1 MSQLPYDPA
10 QNDVFWERIRQL
22 PGFPK
27 EDVIPL
33 RQMIF
38 EPGAI
43 FRLPEI
49 LRSAEV
55 GFSMP
60 ILAVMD
66 ATPMRRGDD
75 SLKPLVL
82 RVLRQAGWEVETL
95 VLEADATGQVH
106 TDMPHIEAVKA
117 RLSPDKAV
125 VSIGS
130 GVVTDITKHA
140 CYLFEKE
147 TKHPIRFIVYQ
158 TANSVNAY
166 TSNLAPV
173 FIDGVKRTLPS
184 RYPDALVCDLETLR
198 DAPLDMTIA
207 GVGDLLAA
215 FVALADW
222 YLADQLGF
230 IDNYSP
236 LAEMLMGPLD
246 ELLLEQAEAIRNGSL
261 EAMALLAKLISL
273 GGLVMSL
280 CHDTTP
286 LSGYEHVM
294 SHVLDLKSEL
304 AGRPFALHGTQ
315 VALTSILGSAAYQ
328 QFLEHFEPDSVV
340 VDDCFPPQDIMR
352 QMVFSTFYAIDPSN
366 KVGQE
371 CWSDYHIKLEKWHDR
386 RAKFEVFLKNWSN
399 IKPELA
405 SRTRSPDYLKRMFAA
420 VGGPCNF
427 AQLAPPADEETVRFA
442 FMNAPLIRK
451 RITLGDLLIFIKW
464 DREKLWQQI
473 WHSTQSC

>member
-1 MSQLPYDPA
+1 MSRLPYDPA
-10 QNDVFWERIRQL
+10 ENDVFWEKIRQL

-49 LRSAEV
+49 LRTAGV
-55 GFSMP
+55 RFSMP

-66 ATPMRRGDD
+66 ATPMRRDDD
-75 SLKPLVL
+75 SLKPLII
-82 RVLRQAGWEVETL
+82 RVLRQAGWEVETF

-117 RLSPDKAV
+117 RLSPEKAV

-140 CYLFEKE
+140 CYLYEQE
-147 TKHPIRFIVYQ
+147 IQRPVRFIVYQ
-158 TANSVNAY
+158 TANSVSAY
-166 TSNLAPV
+166 TSNMAPV
-173 FIDGVKRTLPS
+173 FIGGVKRTLPS

-198 DAPLDMTIA
+198 DAPRDMTVS

-230 IDNYSP
+230 IDHYSLLP
-236 LAEMLMGPLD
+236 ELLMGSLD
-246 ELLLEQAEAIRNGSL
+246 ELLLEQAEAIHQGSL

-294 SHVLDLKSEL
+294 SHVLDLQSEL

-315 VALTSILGSAAYQ
+315 VALTTILGAAAYQ
-328 QFLEHFEPDSVV
+328 QFLECFEPDSVKL
-340 VDDCFPPQDIMR
+340 DDCFPPQDMMR
-352 QMVFSTFYAIDPSN
+352 QMVFSTFHAIDPSD
-366 KVGQE
+366 KAGQE
-371 CWSDYHIKLEKWHDR
+371 CWSDYHVKLEKWRDR
-386 RAKFEVFLKNWSN
+386 RNKFEAFLKNWPT

-405 SRTRSPDYLKRMFAA
+405 SRTRSPDYLKRIFAA
-420 VGGPCNF
+420 VGGPCKF
-427 AQLAPPADEETVRFA
+427 AQLAPPADEATVRFA
-442 FMNAPLIRK
+442 FLNAPLIRK
-451 RITLGDLLIFIKW
+451 RITLGDLLIFLKW
-464 DREKLWQQI
+464 DRKTLWQQI